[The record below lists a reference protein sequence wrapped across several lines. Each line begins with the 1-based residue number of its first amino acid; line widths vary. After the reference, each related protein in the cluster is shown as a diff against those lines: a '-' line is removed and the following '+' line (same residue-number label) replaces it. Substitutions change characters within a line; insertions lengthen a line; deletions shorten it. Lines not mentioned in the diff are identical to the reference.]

1 MKAYYI
7 MFFSCIALLGA
18 GTLWHLYL
26 QRVLQCIKH
35 FIVELPPL
43 LLSFMP
49 PPLYYVLKT

>member
-7 MFFSCIALLGA
+7 MFFSCIAVLGA